1 MKRISGLVILLVI
14 FISAFADNASQQ
26 LQIIVAKKQAV
37 SNKLAYSGLIE
48 PLTTQVVTSSEE
60 GTIDKLNFQY
70 GQPVKKDQ
78 LLFEVKS
85 KKFQDDFVTIIKT
98 YLTAKQQLHQSQT
111 KLQEQEELWKYGLI
125 SRDVYTS
132 AKTAYYND
140 ELSLLQ
146 AQQQL
151 LRLLHA
157 HKSIQLDYEQLDLS
171 NIDQLKQ
178 VLYSRF
184 QSNVTTHSP
193 ASGIA
198 LIPDKN
204 ANQGLG
210 GDSGSSV
217 SSGPV
222 IQGSAVQQN
231 QAVLSIGDLSG
242 ATINIDINEIYVNQ
256 IKPGLKAIVTSIAFP
271 GVTLQGEVMSVGSQ
285 AVSNSSSDIPTFPVM
300 VKVPVLTPQQQQ
312 VIRVGMSVEVQLVI
326 TEDPKILI
334 PINAVTQRN
343 GQSFVN
349 VQTASGVKKQVVV
362 TGETNLDSVAILSGL
377 NEGDRVVLPH

>member
-1 MKRISGLVILLVI
+1 MKRICGLVILLVI
-14 FISAFADNASQQ
+14 FMSAFADDASQQ
-26 LQIIVAKKQAV
+26 MQIIVAKKQAV
-37 SNKLAYSGLIE
+37 SSKLAYSGLIE

-85 KKFQDDFVTIIKT
+85 KKFQDDFVTIIKN

-146 AQQQL
+146 AQEQL

-171 NIDQLKQ
+171 NIDELKQ

-184 QSNVTTHSP
+184 QSNVTTHAP

-210 GDSGSSV
+210 SDSGSAGN
-217 SSGPV
+217 SGPV

-256 IKPGLKAIVTSIAFP
+256 IKPGLKAIVTSVAFP
-271 GVTLQGEVMSVGSQ
+271 GVTLQGEVISVGSQ
-285 AVSNSSSDIPTFPVM
+285 AVSSGSSDIPTFPVM

-326 TEDPKILI
+326 TETPKILI
-334 PINAVTQRN
+334 PINAVIQRN

-349 VQTASGVKKQVVV
+349 VQTATGVKEQVVV
-362 TGETNLDSVAILSGL
+362 TGETSLDSVAILSGL